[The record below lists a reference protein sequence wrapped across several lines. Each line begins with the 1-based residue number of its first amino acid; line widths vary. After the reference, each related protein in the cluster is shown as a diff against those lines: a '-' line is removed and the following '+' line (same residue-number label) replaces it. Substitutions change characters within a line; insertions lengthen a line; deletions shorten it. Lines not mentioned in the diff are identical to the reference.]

1 MATEVSI
8 ISRQP
13 YKCVIQ
19 TTYCNNSKLHSAIYR
34 IRQNIRAGKLSRL
47 QEKTPFAGKV
57 SRFLCG
63 REGLATR
70 DYVHCYC
77 KNIHGKTFAEG

>member
-1 MATEVSI
+1 MLRVEHLLVQLLRTFLG
-8 ISRQP
+8 
-13 YKCVIQ
+13 C
-19 TTYCNNSKLHSAIYR
+19 LSASYR

-47 QEKTPFAGKV
+47 QGKTTFAGKV